1 MIQEGWKAPHFN
13 SSAREEARGQKE
25 QIMVSA
31 KASAK
36 NLRNA
41 GLSRVLQG
49 RNERKHC
56 IDK

>member
-31 KASAK
+31 KASGK
-36 NLRNA
+36 DLRNA
-41 GLSRVLQG
+41 GLSPLNQ
-49 RNERKHC
+49 N
-56 IDK
+56 